1 MGSSLPLCLRG
12 AELSRRGLFLETL
25 GSRGFLSERGN
36 RSQWRPLARLAQ
48 TMVRNSKSGPNVY
61 ISGSVT
67 FLVSAYTFAFN
78 FQTNENISG
87 TYPNISPKM
96 ARMPA

>member
-1 MGSSLPLCLRG
+1 M
-12 AELSRRGLFLETL
+12 LFLETL
-25 GSRGFLSERGN
+25 GIRGFLSN

-48 TMVRNSKSGPNVY
+48 TMVRNSKSGLNVY
-61 ISGSVT
+61 ISGSVP

-87 TYPNISPKM
+87 TYPNISPKL